1 MCENNRKR
9 TRLNEMSAQ
18 AAPTK
23 DAPPQTDLPDSWD
36 SDGSSESDDESSV
49 SESKTDDSD
58 ADSDV
63 DPEGETGED
72 KILRSYK
79 RLLST
84 RVDLVGD
91 YAGNELFMIE
101 GDSLLLRCFDDEDLD
116 FNPGLQLL
124 HATYNVE
131 HFLHNLAFRKCN
143 FHVAFFEC
151 NRDLCVPSRAD
162 NADSSK
168 YLLARAAI
176 IRHLQSN
183 LASSHPDIK
192 VNVFESYE
200 SNDFNDYLQRTS
212 LYFMMTHDGAS
223 PIDRKGKHI
232 GQETHTVPSSQR
244 VPLRRMLQSFLARGY
259 NVALV
264 NGLEWHDTKV
274 MTMVLE
280 PRNRAA
286 LSELPPSNKDTSIA
300 PTESAKVPSSL
311 DKVADPALGLTE
323 CQALIAAVVSMLM
336 HDPPSSLDATTCAQ
350 LCCVL
355 LLHSALIAHLPLSS
369 RRLDVQSGDEASK
382 NFLRTAAQH
391 AGSIL
396 RSDKWRSLSSSWT
409 DSDVADLI
417 DGRLFLQL
425 VQQPHPPSAEAMATF
440 GKIFK
445 AAESLTENGLPKK
458 MPEATDSERKGH
470 TEQSKPSKLAVL
482 PFSNPVFDKHL
493 GSVHLEVDELA
504 GSEQTV
510 SSHKIFR
517 EVTHWHNAKKPIIQK
532 PKDPS
537 PAAAKAES
545 KAEFWAKK
553 RNQMFMAEMAR
564 YSASLT
570 GATGRSLEPET
581 IIVGSAQQSKS
592 ATPAAAEKGNAKAKH
607 PKASG
612 TQSPADSDQSDSS
625 TAKGKQGQK
634 KPAGGK
640 NAKQN
645 MAKQAMLDRIAA
657 DKAKKDESAGGKVV
671 QAWATVCKNF
681 DADKDSRMRY
691 RKAKDYLVTVRREW
705 REVIEAEVRL
715 YMLSS
720 LVQYWIDACR
730 RKEQE
735 RRIEVVPLIWDTAT
749 GVLRSSG
756 LTKTIVNNVEL
767 TVKSLQL
774 PPIAELDS
782 VGTLPDRK
790 LVFQFALPAK
800 ADSMVVKEKAKEFQL
815 LHCGPYL
822 ERSFDSKPDSRVEFS
837 PDGWQRRVLDGI
849 DDNKSMFVV
858 APTSAGKTFI
868 SFYAMRKVLEA
879 DDDGVLV
886 YVAPTKA
893 LVNQIAAEVQAR
905 YSKSY
910 KYGGK
915 SVWAIHTR
923 DYRINNP
930 QGCQVLVTVPHVLQI
945 LLLSPAFANTWS
957 PRVKRIIFDEVHSIG
972 QAEDGVVWEQLLL
985 MAPCPIIALSATV
998 GNPQDFAQW
1007 LTSTQEAIGNKLE
1020 MVKHPHRYSDLR
1032 KHYYAAPKKFA
1043 FRGLPEK
1050 SAFGTLG
1057 LEGLKEFGY
1066 IHPVAALVDK
1076 SRSIPEDL
1084 GLEPRDCLYLWQA
1097 MTKHQTDKFPVPEK
1111 LNPTKALPELMRKA
1125 DVLNW
1130 EKDLKDLLRTWIA
1143 DDASPY
1149 DKVLHELEGGF
1160 RNTEQP
1166 ELQVTKEE
1174 GSPSDVI
1181 SVEDDLLKSTLP
1193 MLCRLHEQDALPAIL
1208 FNYDR
1213 HMCEKICVKIVE
1225 QLAKTEEAQ
1234 VKSGPKWTKKLEQ
1247 WEQWKKIQQKNAKT
1261 AKSAKISKKG
1271 KGDDEEEGPGSKLD
1285 QQRDAGASDASEW
1298 DSFDPNAPQTGYHF
1312 ADLTKVQRSE
1322 MEIYVK
1328 QLGRRNVA
1336 QWLIDAL
1343 ARGIGVHH
1351 AGMNR
1356 KYRQVC
1362 EILFRKGFLRVVIA
1376 TGTLALGINMPCKTV
1391 VFSGDSVFLTALNYR
1406 QCAGRAG
1413 RRGFDLL
1420 GNVVFQG
1427 LSREKV
1433 CRLLSSR
1440 LPDLNGH
1447 FPITTTLVLRL
1458 FTLLHESKNAKYAV
1472 SAINGLLSQP
1482 RLYLGG
1488 ASFKDQTMHHLRFS
1502 IEYLRRQYL
1511 LDHRGATLNFAGL
1524 VSHLYFTENSSFAFH
1539 ALLKEGYF
1547 HELCSNINKDEKSTI
1562 ETLMLV
1568 MSHLFNRIPCRQA
1581 DEEYREKVV
1590 KPSSSVVFLPPL
1602 PEKATHI
1609 LRDHNQQTLDVYKT
1623 YVETFVDQHVKH
1635 DDRKLPLT
1643 GVLAGGEDKD
1653 SGETIDSLPAPRVRS
1668 AFKALSGAGDDFATI
1683 HDLCQSTR
1691 DGVFLEEAVIPHLDI
1706 YPDEMEVPLNAW
1718 LLDFFKHGDVNTLEK
1733 ANGIRKADIW
1743 FLLNDFSL
1751 ALATIITS
1759 LLNFMKLREGTDVD
1773 MLDVMGN
1780 LDASEEAEDTRV
1792 ADVEDSASEAGSFAT
1807 SAADSAISG
1816 MPERPKYVAPLK
1828 KAKAADSWE
1837 EVADEEDAG
1846 IELDAR
1852 KAADAARF
1860 AEAEAKEGGPAWEK
1874 EEGLK
1879 NVLKALQLLHAE
1891 FTVKF
1896 RAMWA

>member
-1 MCENNRKR
+1 
-9 TRLNEMSAQ
+9 MSAQ
-18 AAPTK
+18 AAPK
-23 DAPPQTDLPDSWD
+23 RDALPKEDLPESWD
-36 SDGSSESDDESSV
+36 SEGSSESEDDSSV
-49 SESKTDDSD
+49 SDGKDEDSD
-58 ADSDV
+58 VDSDV
-63 DPEGETGED
+63 DPDTETGED

-79 RLLST
+79 RLLSR

-101 GDSLLLRCFDDEDLD
+101 GDSLLLRCFDDENLD

-124 HATYNVE
+124 HAAYNVE

-143 FHVAFFEC
+143 FHVTFFEC
-151 NRDLCVPSRAD
+151 NRKLCIPPHTNDAD
-162 NADSSK
+162 ASK

-176 IRHLQSN
+176 IRHLQAN
-183 LASSHPDIK
+183 LATSHPDIK
-192 VNVFESYE
+192 VNVFESYDCQAFSE
-200 SNDFNDYLQRTS
+200 YLQHTS

-223 PIDRKGKHI
+223 PIDRKGKHL
-232 GQETHTVPSSQR
+232 GEETHTVDNSQR
-244 VPLRRMLQSFLARGY
+244 LPLRRMLQSFLARGY

-264 NGLEWHDTKV
+264 NGLEWLDTKV

-280 PRNRAA
+280 PRGRAI
-286 LSELPPSNKDTSIA
+286 LDELPPTTQWTSVSQEKS
-300 PTESAKVPSSL
+300 TNVPAQLSKLS
-311 DKVADPALGLTE
+311 DSGLGLTE
-323 CQALIAAVVSMLM
+323 RQALVAAVVSTLM
-336 HDPPSSLDATTCAQ
+336 RSPPSSIDASTCAQ

-355 LLHSALIAHLPLSS
+355 LLHSALLTHLPLAS
-369 RRLDVQSGDEASK
+369 RRLEDQTGNEISRT
-382 NFLRTAAQH
+382 FLRNAAQH
-391 AGSIL
+391 ADSIL
-396 RSDKWRSLSSSWT
+396 RSEEWSKLSAFSGSC
-409 DSDVADLI
+409 DVADAI
-417 DGRLFLQL
+417 DGRLFLQI
-425 VQQPHPPSAEAMATF
+425 VDQPNAPSAEVMATF
-440 GKIFK
+440 TNIFK
-445 AAESLTENGLPKK
+445 AAEALTDSALPKR
-458 MPEATDSERKGH
+458 MPEPSDTEKHGH
-470 TEQSKPSKLAVL
+470 AEQPKPNNLAVL

-493 GSVHLEVDELA
+493 ESVHLAVDELA
-504 GSEQTV
+504 GHEQTV
-510 SSHKIFR
+510 ASHKIFR
-517 EVTHWHNAKKPIIQK
+517 EVSHWHNAKRPIIQK
-532 PKDPS
+532 PKEPLN
-537 PAAAKAES
+537 PQAARQEAKQ
-545 KAEFWAKK
+545 EFWAKK

-581 IIVGSAQQSKS
+581 IIVGSSQSRS
-592 ATPAAAEKGNAKAKH
+592 ESPAATEKPAAKGKA
-607 PKASG
+607 PKKSG
-612 TQSPADSDQSDSS
+612 AQSPVDSDQSDSS
-625 TAKGKQGQK
+625 ASKGKPGQK
-634 KPAGGK
+634 KAAGGK
-640 NAKQN
+640 TGAKNA
-645 MAKQAMLDRIAA
+645 AKQAMLDNIAA
-657 DKAKKDESAGGKVV
+657 AKAKKEESAGGKVV

-681 DADKDSRMRY
+681 DADRDSRMRY

-730 RKEQE
+730 RKEQQ

-749 GVLRSSG
+749 SVLKSSG

-767 TVKSLQL
+767 TVKTLKL
-774 PPIAELDS
+774 PPVPEIPDATS
-782 VGTLPDRK
+782 LPDRK

-800 ADSMVVKEKAKEFQL
+800 AESVAVNEKPKEFQL

-849 DDNKSMFVV
+849 DANKSMFVV

-868 SFYAMRKVLEA
+868 SFYAMRKVLES

-1032 KHYYAAPKKFA
+1032 KHYYVAPKRFA

-1050 SAFGTLG
+1050 AAFGTLG
-1057 LEGLKEFGY
+1057 LEDLKEFGY

-1084 GLEPRDCLYLWQA
+1084 GLEPRDCLFLWQA
-1097 MTKHQTDKFPVPEK
+1097 MVKHQSDKYPVPEK

-1125 DVLNW
+1125 DVLAW
-1130 EKDLKDLLRTWIA
+1130 EKELKDLLRTWIG

-1149 DKVLHELEGGF
+1149 DKVLDELAGGF
-1160 RNTEQP
+1160 RSIAQSD
-1166 ELQVTKEE
+1166 LQVTKEE
-1174 GSPSDVI
+1174 GSSSDIINVT
-1181 SVEDDLLKSTLP
+1181 DDVLDSTLP

-1225 QLAKTEEAQ
+1225 QLTKTEEAQ
-1234 VKSGPKWTKKLEQ
+1234 VKSGPKWAKKLEQ
-1247 WEQWKKIQQKNAKT
+1247 WEVWKKLQLKNAKN
-1261 AKSAKISKKG
+1261 AKSAKASKKS
-1271 KGDDEEEGPGSKLD
+1271 KGDDDEEGPGSKLD
-1285 QQRDAGASDASEW
+1285 QQRDAGAADGSEW
-1298 DSFDPNAPQTGYHF
+1298 DNFDPDAPQTGYHF
-1312 ADLTKVQRSE
+1312 ADLTKVQRAE

-1547 HELCSNINKDEKSTI
+1547 HELCSNINKNEKSTVD
-1562 ETLMLV
+1562 TLMLV
-1568 MSHLFNRIPCRQA
+1568 MAHLFNRIPCRQA
-1581 DEEYREKVV
+1581 DQEYREKVV

-1602 PEKATHI
+1602 PEKAADI

-1643 GVLAGGEDKD
+1643 GVLAGGEDKASD
-1653 SGETIDSLPAPRVRS
+1653 ESVESLPAPRIRS
-1668 AFKALSGAGDDFATI
+1668 AFKALSGAGDDFASI

-1691 DGVFLEEAVIPHLDI
+1691 DGVFLEEAVIPHVDI
-1706 YPDEMEVPLNAW
+1706 YPDEMEIPLNAW
-1718 LLDFFKHGDVNTLEK
+1718 LLDFFKHGDINMLEK

-1743 FLLNDFSL
+1743 FMLNDFSL

-1780 LDASEEAEDTRV
+1780 LDATEEAEDTRV

-1807 SAADSAISG
+1807 SAADSAIS
-1816 MPERPKYVAPLK
+1816 MPERPKPVSSLK

-1837 EVADEEDAG
+1837 ELADEETAG
-1846 IELDAR
+1846 LELDAR

-1860 AEAEAKEGGPAWEK
+1860 AEAEANDGTPAWEK

-1879 NVLKALQLLHAE
+1879 NVLKALQVLHAE
-1891 FTVKF
+1891 FTTKF

>member
-1 MCENNRKR
+1 
-9 TRLNEMSAQ
+9 MSAQ
-18 AAPTK
+18 TAPK
-23 DAPPQTDLPDSWD
+23 QDNPPQTDVAESWD
-36 SDGSSESDDESSV
+36 SDGSSESDEESSV
-49 SESKTDDSD
+49 SDDKTEDSD
-58 ADSDV
+58 VDSDV
-63 DPEGETGED
+63 DPEATSDED
-72 KILRSYK
+72 KVLHLYK
-79 RLLST
+79 RLLSR

-101 GDSLLLRCFDDEDLD
+101 GDSLLLRCFDDANLD
-116 FNPGLQLL
+116 FNPGFQLL
-124 HATYNVE
+124 HAAYNAE

-143 FHVAFFEC
+143 FHITFFEC
-151 NRDLCVPSRAD
+151 NRELCIPENTDAKD
-162 NADSSK
+162 ASK
-168 YLLARAAI
+168 YLLAREAI
-176 IRHLQSN
+176 IRHLQAN
-183 LASSHPDIK
+183 LASSHPEIK
-192 VNVFESYE
+192 VNVFDSYE
-200 SNDFNDYLQRTS
+200 AQAFSDYLQRTS

-232 GQETHTVPSSQR
+232 GQDTQAVSHTQR
-244 VPLRRMLQSFLARGY
+244 LPLRRMLLSFLARGY

-264 NGLEWHDTKV
+264 NGLEWMDTKV

-280 PRNRAA
+280 LRNRSF
-286 LSELPPSNKDTSIA
+286 LNELPSASQFISTSSR
-300 PTESAKVPSSL
+300 ESTSVPAQVEKL
-311 DKVADPALGLTE
+311 ADPALGLTE
-323 CQALIAAVVSMLM
+323 RQALIAAIVSTLINS
-336 HDPPSSLDATTCAQ
+336 PPSSIDATTCAQ

-355 LLHSALIAHLPLSS
+355 LLHSALLTHLPLAS
-369 RRLDVQSGDEASK
+369 RRLEDQTGSKETIEFLQSI
-382 NFLRTAAQH
+382 TQH
-391 AGSIL
+391 GASIL
-396 RSDKWRSLSSSWT
+396 RSDKWSALTGFSGSC
-409 DSDVADLI
+409 DIADAI

-425 VQQPHPPSAEAMATF
+425 VQQPNAPSEEVMETF
-440 GKIFK
+440 NKLFK
-445 AAESLTENGLPKK
+445 AAESLIGKSLPKQ
-458 MPEATDSERKGH
+458 MPKASDVEKKPAAE
-470 TEQSKPSKLAVL
+470 ESKPANLSVL
-482 PFSNPVFDKHL
+482 PFSNPVFDKHME
-493 GSVHLEVDELA
+493 SVHLDIDEMA
-504 GSEQTV
+504 GSEQTI

-532 PKDPS
+532 PKEPS
-537 PAAAKAES
+537 AVVAKQ
-545 KAEFWAKK
+545 EFWAKK

-570 GATGRSLEPET
+570 GATGRSLDPET
-581 IIVGSAQQSKS
+581 IIVGSSLQSKNE
-592 ATPAAAEKGNAKAKH
+592 AADKEKAPAKGKTVAK
-607 PKASG
+607 KAV

-625 TAKGKQGQK
+625 AAKGKPGQK
-634 KPAGGK
+634 KGGGK
-640 NAKQN
+640 NNVKNA
-645 MAKQAMLDRIAA
+645 AKQAMMDKIAA
-657 DKAKKDESAGGKVV
+657 DQAKKGESAGGKIV

-691 RKAKDYLVTVRREW
+691 KKAKDYLLTVRREW

-715 YMLSS
+715 YMVSS
-720 LVQYWIDACR
+720 LVQYWVDACR
-730 RKEQE
+730 RKEQD
-735 RRIEVVPLIWDTAT
+735 RRVEVLPLIWDTAT
-749 GVLRSSG
+749 AVLRSDG
-756 LTKTIVNNVEL
+756 LTKTILSNVEL
-767 TVKSLQL
+767 TVKTLQL
-774 PPIAELDS
+774 PPVPETSGADS
-782 VGTLPDRK
+782 LPDRK

-800 ADSMVVKEKAKEFQL
+800 ADSMAVSSEPKEFQL
-815 LHCGPYL
+815 MHCGPYL
-822 ERSFDSKPDSRVEFS
+822 ERSFDSKPDNRVEFQ

-849 DDNKSMFVV
+849 DANKSMFVV

-868 SFYAMRKVLEA
+868 SFYAMRKILDA

-930 QGCQVLVTVPHVLQI
+930 QGCQILVTVPHVLQI
-945 LLLSPAFANTWS
+945 LLLSPAFASSWS

-1032 KHYYAAPKKFA
+1032 KHYYVAPKRFG

-1084 GLEPRDCLYLWQA
+1084 GLEARDCLFLWQA
-1097 MTKHQTDKFPVPEK
+1097 MIKHQTDGYKVPEQ
-1111 LNPTKALPELMRKA
+1111 LNPAKALPKLMRKA
-1125 DVLNW
+1125 DVLAW
-1130 EKDLKDLLRTWIA
+1130 EADLKALLKDWIT

-1149 DKVLHELEGGF
+1149 DNVLHELEGGF
-1160 RNTEQP
+1160 RNIEQP
-1166 ELQVTKEE
+1166 ELQVTSEQ
-1174 GSPSDVI
+1174 GSPSDII
-1181 SVEDDLLKSTLP
+1181 SVEDDVLKSTLP

-1213 HMCEKICVKIVE
+1213 HMCEKICTTIVK
-1225 QLAKTEEAQ
+1225 QLTDAEEAQ
-1234 VKSGPKWTKKLEQ
+1234 VKSGPKWAKKLEQ
-1247 WEQWKKIQQKNAKT
+1247 WEQWKKVQLKNAKN
-1261 AKSAKISKKG
+1261 AKSAKASKKS
-1271 KGDDEEEGPGSKLD
+1271 KGDEDGEEGPGSKLD
-1285 QQRDAGASDASEW
+1285 QQRDAGGADASEW
-1298 DSFDPNAPQTGYHF
+1298 DNFDPDAPQTGYHF
-1312 ADLTKVQRSE
+1312 ADLAKVQRSE

-1336 QWLIDAL
+1336 PWLIDAL
-1343 ARGIGVHH
+1343 ARGVGVHH

-1511 LDHRGATLNFAGL
+1511 LDERGQTLNFAGL

-1547 HELCSNINKDEKSTI
+1547 HELCSNVNKSEKNTV

-1568 MSHLFNRIPCRQA
+1568 MAHLFNRIPCRQA
-1581 DEEYREKVV
+1581 DPEFREKVV
-1590 KPSSSVVFLPPL
+1590 KPSSSLVFLPPM
-1602 PEKATHI
+1602 PEKATQI

-1623 YVETFVDQHVKH
+1623 YVETFVNEHVKH

-1643 GVLAGGEDKD
+1643 GVLAGGEDRTSD
-1653 SGETIDSLPAPRVRS
+1653 ESIESLPTPRIRS

-1706 YPDEMEVPLNAW
+1706 YPDEMEIPLNAW

-1780 LDASEEAEDTRV
+1780 LDATEEAEDTRV
-1792 ADVEDSASEAGSFAT
+1792 ADAEDSQSEAGSFAT

-1816 MPERPKYVAPLK
+1816 VPERPKPVTSAK

-1837 EVADEEDAG
+1837 ELADEETAG
-1846 IELDAR
+1846 IELSAR

-1860 AEAEAKEGGPAWEK
+1860 AEAEANEGGPAWEK

-1896 RAMWA
+1896 KAMWA

>member
-1 MCENNRKR
+1 
-9 TRLNEMSAQ
+9 MSAQ
-18 AAPTK
+18 AAPKK
-23 DAPPQTDLPDSWD
+23 DVPPQSDLPESWD
-36 SDGSSESDDESSV
+36 SDESSGSEDESSV
-49 SESKTDDSD
+49 NDEKTDDSD

-63 DPEGETGED
+63 DPEAETGED

-79 RLLST
+79 RLLSR

-101 GDSLLLRCFDDEDLD
+101 GDSLLLRCFDDESLD

-143 FHVAFFEC
+143 FHITFFEC
-151 NRDLCVPSRAD
+151 NRKLCIPPHAEDAD
-162 NADSSK
+162 APK
-168 YLLARAAI
+168 YLLAREAI
-176 IRHLQSN
+176 IRHLQAN
-183 LASSHPDIK
+183 LSSTHPDIK

-200 SNDFNDYLQRTS
+200 GKDFSDYLQRTS

-223 PIDRKGKHI
+223 PVDRKGMHM
-232 GQETHTVPSSQR
+232 GQETQTVPGAQR

-264 NGLEWHDTKV
+264 NGLEWVDTKV

-280 PRNRAA
+280 PRSRSA
-286 LSELPPSNKDTSIA
+286 LNDLPPASQWTS
-300 PTESAKVPSSL
+300 VSSPKSEVSPANVEKL
-311 DKVADPALGLTE
+311 ADSALGLTE
-323 CQALIAAVVSMLM
+323 RQALIAAAVSTLM
-336 HDPPSSLDATTCAQ
+336 QDHPSIDDSTCAQ

-355 LLHSALIAHLPLSS
+355 LLHSALLAHLPLSS
-369 RRLDVQSGDEASK
+369 RRLGDQSGNDATK
-382 NFLRTAAQH
+382 NFLRSVSQH
-391 AGSIL
+391 AQSIL
-396 RSDKWRSLSSSWT
+396 RSDKWRSLSAFSGSC
-409 DSDVADLI
+409 DVADLI

-425 VQQPHPPSAEAMATF
+425 VEQPNAPSAEVMATF
-440 GKIFK
+440 TKLFK
-445 AAESLTENGLPKK
+445 AAESLLGSSLPKE
-458 MPEATDSERKGH
+458 MPQPSGTGKQGSA
-470 TEQSKPSKLAVL
+470 EQSQPSKLAVL

-493 GSVHLEVDELA
+493 ESVHLDVDELA
-504 GSEQTV
+504 GDEQSV

-532 PKDPS
+532 PKEPTA
-537 PAAAKAES
+537 AAAKQ
-545 KAEFWAKK
+545 EFWAKK

-581 IIVGSAQQSKS
+581 IIVGSSQQSRS
-592 ATPAAAEKGNAKAKH
+592 ESPAASEKAPAKGKAAK
-607 PKASG
+607 KSG

-625 TAKGKQGQK
+625 SAKGKQGQK

-640 NAKQN
+640 TGAKNA
-645 MAKQAMLDRIAA
+645 AKQAMLDNIAA
-657 DKAKKDESAGGKVV
+657 AKAKKEESAGGKVV

-691 RKAKDYLVTVRREW
+691 RKAKDYLVTVRKEW

-749 GVLRSSG
+749 SVLRSSG
-756 LTKTIVNNVEL
+756 LTKTIVTNIEL
-767 TVKSLQL
+767 TVKTLQL
-774 PPIAELDS
+774 PPVPETPNAS
-782 VGTLPDRK
+782 SLPDRK

-800 ADSMVVKEKAKEFQL
+800 ADSIAVKEKAKEFQL

-822 ERSFDSKPDSRVEFS
+822 ERSFDSRPDSRVEFA

-849 DDNKSMFVV
+849 DGNKSMFVV

-998 GNPQDFAQW
+998 GNPQDFSQW

-1020 MVKHPHRYSDLR
+1020 MVQHPHRYSDLR
-1032 KHYYAAPKKFA
+1032 KHYYVAPKRFG

-1050 SAFGTLG
+1050 AAFGTLG

-1084 GLEPRDCLYLWQA
+1084 GLEPRDCLFLWQA
-1097 MTKHQTDKFPVPEK
+1097 MVKHQTEKYTVPEQ

-1125 DVLNW
+1125 DVLAW
-1130 EKDLKDLLRTWIA
+1130 EKSLKDLLKTWIA

-1149 DKVLHELEGGF
+1149 DNVLRELEGGF
-1160 RNTEQP
+1160 RKIEQP
-1166 ELQVTKEE
+1166 DLQVTKEE
-1174 GSPSDVI
+1174 GSSSDII
-1181 SVEDDLLKSTLP
+1181 SVDDDILKSTLP

-1213 HMCEKICVKIVE
+1213 HMCEKICNTIVE
-1225 QLAKTEEAQ
+1225 QLTKAEEAQ

-1247 WEQWKKIQQKNAKT
+1247 WEQWKKIQLKNAKT
-1261 AKSAKISKKG
+1261 AKSAKASKKG

-1285 QQRDAGASDASEW
+1285 QQRDAGTGDASEW
-1298 DSFDPNAPQTGYHF
+1298 DNFDPNSPQTGYHF

-1427 LSREKV
+1427 LSEQKV

-1547 HELCSNINKDEKSTI
+1547 HELCSNINKNEKGTI

-1581 DEEYREKVV
+1581 DQEYREKIV

-1602 PEKATHI
+1602 PEKATQI
-1609 LRDHNQQTLDVYKT
+1609 LREHNQQTLNVYKT
-1623 YVETFVDQHVKH
+1623 YVETFVDQHIKH

-1643 GVLAGGEDKD
+1643 GVVAGGEDKD
-1653 SGETIDSLPAPRVRS
+1653 SNESIESLPAPRIRS
-1668 AFKALSGAGDDFATI
+1668 AFKALSGSGDNFTTI
-1683 HDLCQSTR
+1683 HDLCQNTR
-1691 DGVFLEEAVIPHLDI
+1691 DGVFLEEAVIPHLDV
-1706 YPDEMEVPLNAW
+1706 YPDEMEIPLNAW
-1718 LLDFFKHGDVNTLEK
+1718 LLDFFKHGDINTLEK

-1743 FLLNDFSL
+1743 FMLNDFSL

-1807 SAADSAISG
+1807 SAADSAIS
-1816 MPERPKYVAPLK
+1816 MPERPKPVTSLK

-1837 EVADEEDAG
+1837 ELADEETAG
-1846 IELDAR
+1846 LELSAR

-1860 AEAEAKEGGPAWEK
+1860 AEAEAKDGAPAWEK

-1879 NVLKALQLLHAE
+1879 NVLKALQMLHAE

>member
-1 MCENNRKR
+1 
-9 TRLNEMSAQ
+9 MSAQ
-18 AAPTK
+18 TAPK
-23 DAPPQTDLPDSWD
+23 QDNPPQTDVAESWD
-36 SDGSSESDDESSV
+36 SDGSSESDEESSV
-49 SESKTDDSD
+49 SDDKTEDSD
-58 ADSDV
+58 VDSDV
-63 DPEGETGED
+63 DPEATSDED
-72 KILRSYK
+72 KVLHLYK
-79 RLLST
+79 RLLSR

-101 GDSLLLRCFDDEDLD
+101 GDSLLLRCFDDANLD
-116 FNPGLQLL
+116 FNPGFQLL
-124 HATYNVE
+124 HAAYNAE
-131 HFLHNLAFRKCN
+131 HFLHNLASRKCN
-143 FHVAFFEC
+143 FHITFFEC
-151 NRDLCVPSRAD
+151 NRKLCIPETTDAKD
-162 NADSSK
+162 ASK
-168 YLLARAAI
+168 YLLAREAI
-176 IRHLQSN
+176 IRHLQAN
-183 LASSHPDIK
+183 LASSHPEIK
-192 VNVFESYE
+192 VNVFDSYE
-200 SNDFNDYLQRTS
+200 AQAFSDYLQRTS

-232 GQETHTVPSSQR
+232 GQDTQAVSHTQR
-244 VPLRRMLQSFLARGY
+244 LPLRRMLLSFLARGY
-259 NVALV
+259 NVALI
-264 NGLEWHDTKV
+264 NGLEWMDTKI

-280 PRNRAA
+280 TRNRSF
-286 LSELPPSNKDTSIA
+286 LNELPSAGQFISTSSR
-300 PTESAKVPSSL
+300 ESASVPAHVEKL
-311 DKVADPALGLTE
+311 ADPAIGLTE
-323 CQALIAAVVSMLM
+323 RQALIAAIVSTLINS
-336 HDPPSSLDATTCAQ
+336 PPSSIDATTCAQ

-355 LLHSALIAHLPLSS
+355 LLHSALLTHLPLAS
-369 RRLDVQSGDEASK
+369 RRLEDQTGSKETIEFLQSV
-382 NFLRTAAQH
+382 TQH
-391 AGSIL
+391 GASIL
-396 RSDKWRSLSSSWT
+396 RSDKWSALTGFSGSC
-409 DSDVADLI
+409 DVADAI

-425 VQQPHPPSAEAMATF
+425 VQQPNAPSEEVMETF
-440 GKIFK
+440 NKLFK
-445 AAESLTENGLPKK
+445 AAESLIGKTLPKQ
-458 MPEATDSERKGH
+458 MPKASDVEKKPAAKESE
-470 TEQSKPSKLAVL
+470 SANLSVL
-482 PFSNPVFDKHL
+482 PFSNPVFDKHME
-493 GSVHLEVDELA
+493 SVHLEVDEMA
-504 GSEQTV
+504 GSEQTI

-532 PKDPS
+532 PKEPT
-537 PAAAKAES
+537 AVVAKQ
-545 KAEFWAKK
+545 EFWAKK

-570 GATGRSLEPET
+570 GATGRSLDPET
-581 IIVGSAQQSKS
+581 IIVGSSLQSKNE
-592 ATPAAAEKGNAKAKH
+592 AADKEKAPSKGKTLAK
-607 PKASG
+607 KAA

-625 TAKGKQGQK
+625 AAKGKPGQK
-634 KPAGGK
+634 KGGGK
-640 NAKQN
+640 NNVKNA
-645 MAKQAMLDRIAA
+645 AKQAMMDKIAA
-657 DKAKKDESAGGKVV
+657 DQAKKGESAGGKIV

-691 RKAKDYLVTVRREW
+691 KKAKDYLLTVRREW

-715 YMLSS
+715 YMVSS
-720 LVQYWIDACR
+720 LVQYWVDACR
-730 RKEQE
+730 RKEQD
-735 RRIEVVPLIWDTAT
+735 RRVEVLPLIWDTAT
-749 GVLRSSG
+749 AVLRSDG
-756 LTKTIVNNVEL
+756 LTKTILSNVEL
-767 TVKSLQL
+767 TVKTLQL
-774 PPIAELDS
+774 PPVPETSNADS
-782 VGTLPDRK
+782 LPDRK

-800 ADSMVVKEKAKEFQL
+800 ADSMAVSSEPKEFQL
-815 LHCGPYL
+815 MHCGPYL
-822 ERSFDSKPDSRVEFS
+822 ERSFDSKPDNRVEFQ

-849 DDNKSMFVV
+849 DANKSMFVV

-868 SFYAMRKVLEA
+868 SFYAMRKILDA

-930 QGCQVLVTVPHVLQI
+930 QGCQILVTVPHVLQI
-945 LLLSPAFANTWS
+945 LLLSPAFASSWS

-1032 KHYYAAPKKFA
+1032 KHYYVAPKRFG

-1084 GLEPRDCLYLWQA
+1084 GLEARDCLFLWQA
-1097 MTKHQTDKFPVPEK
+1097 MIKHQTDGYKVPEK
-1111 LNPTKALPELMRKA
+1111 LNPAKALPELMRKA
-1125 DVLNW
+1125 DVLAW
-1130 EKDLKDLLRTWIA
+1130 EAELKELLRNWIT

-1149 DKVLHELEGGF
+1149 DNVLHELEGGF
-1160 RNTEQP
+1160 RNIEQP
-1166 ELQVTKEE
+1166 ELQVTSEQ
-1174 GSPSDVI
+1174 GSSSDII
-1181 SVEDDLLKSTLP
+1181 SVEDDVLKSTLP

-1213 HMCEKICVKIVE
+1213 HMCEKICTTIVK
-1225 QLAKTEEAQ
+1225 QLTDAEEAQ
-1234 VKSGPKWTKKLEQ
+1234 VKSGPKWAKKLEQ
-1247 WEQWKKIQQKNAKT
+1247 WEQWKKVQLKNAKN
-1261 AKSAKISKKG
+1261 AKSAKASKKS
-1271 KGDDEEEGPGSKLD
+1271 KGDEDGEEGPGSKLD
-1285 QQRDAGASDASEW
+1285 QQRDAGGADASEW
-1298 DSFDPNAPQTGYHF
+1298 DNFDPDAPQTGYHF
-1312 ADLTKVQRSE
+1312 ADLAKVQRSE

-1336 QWLIDAL
+1336 PWLIDAL
-1343 ARGIGVHH
+1343 ARGVGVHH

-1511 LDHRGATLNFAGL
+1511 LDERGQTLNFAGL

-1547 HELCSNINKDEKSTI
+1547 HELCSNVNKSEKNTV

-1568 MSHLFNRIPCRQA
+1568 MAHLFNRIPCRQA
-1581 DEEYREKVV
+1581 DPEFREKVV
-1590 KPSSSVVFLPPL
+1590 KPSSSLVFLPPM
-1602 PEKATHI
+1602 PEKATQI

-1623 YVETFVDQHVKH
+1623 YVETFVNEHVKH

-1643 GVLAGGEDKD
+1643 GVLAGGEDRTSD
-1653 SGETIDSLPAPRVRS
+1653 ESIESLPTPRIRS

-1706 YPDEMEVPLNAW
+1706 YPDEMEIPLNAW

-1780 LDASEEAEDTRV
+1780 LDATEEAEDTRV
-1792 ADVEDSASEAGSFAT
+1792 ADAEDSQSEAGSFAT

-1816 MPERPKYVAPLK
+1816 MPERPKPVTSAK

-1837 EVADEEDAG
+1837 ELADEETAG
-1846 IELDAR
+1846 IELSAR

-1860 AEAEAKEGGPAWEK
+1860 AEAEANEGGPAWEK

-1896 RAMWA
+1896 KAMWA

>member
-1 MCENNRKR
+1 
-9 TRLNEMSAQ
+9 MSAQ
-18 AAPTK
+18 AAPKK
-23 DAPPQTDLPDSWD
+23 DITPQSDAPDSWD
-36 SDGSSESDDESSV
+36 SDGSSESDAESSV
-49 SESKTDDSD
+49 SDDTETAQDSD

-63 DPEGETGED
+63 DPEADTDED
-72 KILRSYK
+72 KVLRSYK
-79 RLLST
+79 KLLSR

-91 YAGNELFMIE
+91 YAGTELFMIE
-101 GDSLLLRCFDDEDLD
+101 GDSLLLRCFDDASLD

-143 FHVAFFEC
+143 FHITFFEC
-151 NRDLCVPSRAD
+151 NRKLCIPAGSDEQDA
-162 NADSSK
+162 SK
-168 YLLARAAI
+168 YLLAREAI
-176 IRHLQSN
+176 IRHLQAN
-183 LASSHPDIK
+183 LAQSHPDIK
-192 VNVFESYE
+192 VNVFDSYE
-200 SNDFNDYLQRTS
+200 GKEFLHYLEQAS

-223 PIDRKGKHI
+223 PIDRKGKHV
-232 GQETHTVPSSQR
+232 GQDTQSAAIAQR
-244 VPLRRMLQSFLARGY
+244 LPLRRMLESFLSRGY
-259 NVALV
+259 NIALI
-264 NGLEWHDTKV
+264 NGLEWMDTKV

-280 PRNRAA
+280 LRNRAK
-286 LSELPPSNKDTSIA
+286 LSGLPPASKWISVSSRDSTSVPAQVEKLADT
-300 PTESAKVPSSL
+300 
-311 DKVADPALGLTE
+311 ALGLTE
-323 CQALIAAVVSMLM
+323 RQALVAAVVSTLM
-336 HDPPSSLDATTCAQ
+336 RDLPASIDSSTCAQ
-350 LCCVL
+350 LCCAL
-355 LLHSALIAHLPLSS
+355 LLHSALLTHLPLSS
-369 RRLDVQSGDEASK
+369 RRLEDQTGSKEAIT
-382 NFLRTAAQH
+382 FLRSAAQH
-391 AGSIL
+391 AGNIL
-396 RSDKWRSLSSSWT
+396 RSSEWSNLKGFT
-409 DSDVADLI
+409 GHCDVADAI
-417 DGRLFLQL
+417 DGRLFLQI
-425 VQQPHPPSAEAMATF
+425 VQQPNAPSEEVMSTF
-440 GKIFK
+440 NNLFK
-445 AAESLTENGLPKK
+445 ATESLTENKLPKE
-458 MPEATDSERKGH
+458 MPKASSTGHKTATE
-470 TEQSKPSKLAVL
+470 EPKPSNLAVL
-482 PFSNPVFDKHL
+482 PFSNPVFDEHL
-493 GSVHLEVDELA
+493 KSVKLDVDELA

-532 PKDPS
+532 PKEPT
-537 PAAAKAES
+537 AAVAKQ
-545 KAEFWAKK
+545 EFWAKK

-581 IIVGSAQQSKS
+581 IIVGSSLQSKNE
-592 ATPAAAEKGNAKAKH
+592 AAAPEQAPSKGKSAARKV
-607 PKASG
+607 G
-612 TQSPADSDQSDSS
+612 TQSPADSDQYDSN
-625 TAKGKQGQK
+625 TAKGKPGQK
-634 KPAGGK
+634 KGGGK
-640 NAKQN
+640 TNVKNA
-645 MAKQAMLDRIAA
+645 AKQAMLDKIAA
-657 DKAKKDESAGGKVV
+657 DQAKKGESAGGKIV

-691 RKAKDYLVTVRREW
+691 KKSKDYLLTVRREW

-715 YMLSS
+715 YMVSS

-730 RKEQE
+730 LKEQD
-735 RRIEVVPLIWDTAT
+735 RRVEILPLIWDTAT
-749 GVLRSSG
+749 SVLKSSG
-756 LTKTIVNNVEL
+756 LTKTIVSSVEL
-767 TVKSLQL
+767 TIKTLKL
-774 PPIAELDS
+774 PPVPETPNAAS
-782 VGTLPDRK
+782 LPDRK

-800 ADSMVVKEKAKEFQL
+800 ADSMAVTGESKKFQL
-815 LHCGPYL
+815 MHCGPYL
-822 ERSFDSKPDSRVEFS
+822 ERSFDSKPDNRVEFN

-849 DDNKSMFVV
+849 DANKSMFVV

-868 SFYAMRKVLEA
+868 SFYAMRKILDA

-945 LLLSPAFANTWS
+945 LLLSPAFANSWS

-1020 MVKHPHRYSDLR
+1020 MVKHTHRYSDLR
-1032 KHYYAAPKKFA
+1032 KHYYVAPKQFA

-1057 LEGLKEFGY
+1057 LEDLKEFGY
-1066 IHPVAALVDK
+1066 IHPVAALHDK
-1076 SRSIPEDL
+1076 TRSIPEDL
-1084 GLEPRDCLYLWQA
+1084 GLEARDCLFLWQA
-1097 MTKHQTDKFPVPEK
+1097 MIKHQTDGYAVPEK
-1111 LNPTKALPELMRKA
+1111 LNPAKALPELMRKA
-1125 DVLNW
+1125 DVLAW
-1130 EKDLKDLLRTWIA
+1130 EADLKDLLRAWLA

-1149 DKVLHELEGGF
+1149 DKVREELEGSF
-1160 RNTEQP
+1160 MNIEQP
-1166 ELQVTKEE
+1166 KLQVTKEE
-1174 GSPSDVI
+1174 GSSSDI
-1181 SVEDDLLKSTLP
+1181 INVEDDILKSTLP

-1213 HMCEKICVKIVE
+1213 HMCEEICNTIVE
-1225 QLAKTEEAQ
+1225 QLTKTEEAQ

-1247 WEQWKKIQQKNAKT
+1247 WEQWKKIQLKNAKT
-1261 AKSAKISKKG
+1261 AKSAKSSKKS
-1271 KGDDEEEGPGSKLD
+1271 KGDEDGEDGPGSKLD
-1285 QQRDAGASDASEW
+1285 QQRDAGAADASEW
-1298 DSFDPNAPQTGYHF
+1298 DNFDPNAPQTGYHF

-1472 SAINGLLSQP
+1472 GAINGLLSQP

-1511 LDHRGATLNFAGL
+1511 LDAHGATLNFAGL
-1524 VSHLYFTENSSFAFH
+1524 ISHLYFTENSSFAFH

-1547 HELCSNINKDEKSTI
+1547 HELCSNINKNEKDTV

-1568 MSHLFNRIPCRQA
+1568 MAHLFNRIPCRQS
-1581 DEEYREKVV
+1581 DPEYRENVV
-1590 KPSSSVVFLPPL
+1590 KPSSSLVFLPPL
-1602 PEKATHI
+1602 PEKATQI
-1609 LRDHNQQTLDVYKT
+1609 LHDHNQETLDVFKT
-1623 YVETFVDQHVKH
+1623 YVETYVNKHVKH

-1643 GVLAGGEDKD
+1643 GVLAGGEDHTSD
-1653 SGETIDSLPAPRVRS
+1653 ESIESLPAPRIRS

-1683 HDLCQSTR
+1683 HELCQSTR

-1706 YPDEMEVPLNAW
+1706 YPDEMEIPLNAW

-1780 LDASEEAEDTRV
+1780 LDATEEAEDTRV
-1792 ADVEDSASEAGSFAT
+1792 ADVEDSQSEAGSFAT
-1807 SAADSAISG
+1807 SAADSAIS
-1816 MPERPKYVAPLK
+1816 MPERPKPVTSTK

-1837 EVADEEDAG
+1837 ELADEETAG
-1846 IELDAR
+1846 LELSAR
-1852 KAADAARF
+1852 KAADAQRF
-1860 AEAEAKEGGPAWEK
+1860 AEAEAKDGGPAWEK

-1896 RAMWA
+1896 KAMWA

>member
-1 MCENNRKR
+1 
-9 TRLNEMSAQ
+9 MSDQ
-18 AAPTK
+18 AAPKK
-23 DAPPQTDLPDSWD
+23 DITPQSEEPESWD
-36 SDGSSESDDESSV
+36 ADGSSESDAESSV
-49 SESKTDDSD
+49 SDDTETAQDSD

-63 DPEGETGED
+63 DPEAETDED
-72 KILRSYK
+72 KVLRSYK
-79 RLLST
+79 KLLSR

-91 YAGNELFMIE
+91 YAGTELFLIE
-101 GDSLLLRCFDDEDLD
+101 GDSLLLRCFDDASLD

-143 FHVAFFEC
+143 FHIAFFDC
-151 NRDLCVPSRAD
+151 NRKLCIPAASDEQDA
-162 NADSSK
+162 SK
-168 YLLARAAI
+168 YLLAREAI
-176 IRHLQSN
+176 IRHLQTN
-183 LASSHPDIK
+183 LAQSHPNIK
-192 VNVFESYE
+192 VSVFDSYE
-200 SNDFNDYLQRTS
+200 GDDFLQYLESTS

-223 PIDRKGKHI
+223 AIDRKGKHL
-232 GQETHTVPSSQR
+232 GQETQSTAVAQR
-244 VPLRRMLQSFLARGY
+244 LPLRRMLESFLSRGY
-259 NVALV
+259 NIALI
-264 NGLEWHDTKV
+264 NGLEWMDTKV

-280 PRNRAA
+280 LRNRAK
-286 LSELPPSNKDTSIA
+286 LTELPPASKWISTSSRDGKSVPA
-300 PTESAKVPSSL
+300 QVQKLADSAF
-311 DKVADPALGLTE
+311 GLTE
-323 CQALIAAVVSMLM
+323 RQALVAAVVSTVMRDLPESI
-336 HDPPSSLDATTCAQ
+336 DSSTCAQ
-350 LCCVL
+350 LCCAL
-355 LLHSALIAHLPLSS
+355 LLHSALLTHLPLSS
-369 RRLDVQSGDEASK
+369 RRLEDQTGSKEAIT
-382 NFLRTAAQH
+382 FLRSVAQH
-391 AGSIL
+391 AGNIL
-396 RSDKWRSLSSSWT
+396 RSSEWT
-409 DSDVADLI
+409 NLKGFTGHCDVADVI
-417 DGRLFLQL
+417 DGRLFLQI
-425 VQQPHPPSAEAMATF
+425 VQQPNAPSDEVMATF
-440 GKIFK
+440 NNLFK
-445 AAESLTENGLPKK
+445 AAESLTENKLPKE
-458 MPEATDSERKGH
+458 MPKASGEEHKSV
-470 TEQSKPSKLAVL
+470 TEEPKPSNLAVL
-482 PFSNPVFDKHL
+482 PFSNPVFDEHL
-493 GSVHLEVDELA
+493 KSVKLDVDELA
-504 GSEQTV
+504 GSEQTI

-517 EVTHWHNAKKPIIQK
+517 EVTHWHNSKRPLIQK
-532 PKDPS
+532 PKEPT
-537 PAAAKAES
+537 AAMAKQ
-545 KAEFWAKK
+545 EFWAKK

-581 IIVGSAQQSKS
+581 IIVGSSLQSKNE
-592 ATPAAAEKGNAKAKH
+592 AAAPEQAPAKGKSAARKV
-607 PKASG
+607 G
-612 TQSPADSDQSDSS
+612 TQSPADSDQSDSNA
-625 TAKGKQGQK
+625 TKGKPGQK
-634 KPAGGK
+634 KGGGK
-640 NAKQN
+640 TNVKNA
-645 MAKQAMLDRIAA
+645 AKQAMLDKIAA
-657 DKAKKDESAGGKVV
+657 DQAKKGESAGSKIV

-691 RKAKDYLVTVRREW
+691 KKAKDYLLTVRREW

-715 YMLSS
+715 YMVSS

-730 RKEQE
+730 RKEQD
-735 RRIEVVPLIWDTAT
+735 RRIEILPLIWDTAT
-749 GVLRSSG
+749 SVLKGSG
-756 LTKTIVNNVEL
+756 LTKTIVSSVEL
-767 TVKSLQL
+767 TVKTLKL
-774 PPIAELDS
+774 PPVPETPNVAS
-782 VGTLPDRK
+782 LPDRK

-800 ADSMVVKEKAKEFQL
+800 ADSMAVTGESKEFQL
-815 LHCGPYL
+815 MHCGPYL
-822 ERSFDSKPDSRVEFS
+822 ERSFDSKPDNRVEFQ

-849 DDNKSMFVV
+849 DANKSMFVV

-868 SFYAMRKVLEA
+868 SFYAMRKILDA

-945 LLLSPAFANTWS
+945 LLLSPAHANTWS

-998 GNPQDFAQW
+998 GNPQDFADW

-1020 MVKHPHRYSDLR
+1020 MVKHTHRYSDLR
-1032 KHYYAAPKKFA
+1032 KHYYVAPQQFG

-1066 IHPVAALVDK
+1066 IHPVAALNDK
-1076 SRSIPEDL
+1076 TRSIPEDL
-1084 GLEPRDCLYLWQA
+1084 GLEARDCLFLWQA
-1097 MTKHQTDKFPVPEK
+1097 MIKHQTDGYAVSEK
-1111 LNPTKALPELMRKA
+1111 LNPAKALPELMRKA
-1125 DVLNW
+1125 DVLAW
-1130 EKDLKDLLRTWIA
+1130 EADLKELLRAWIA

-1149 DKVLHELEGGF
+1149 DKVREELEGSF
-1160 RNTEQP
+1160 LKIEQP
-1166 ELQVTKEE
+1166 KLQVTKEE
-1174 GSPSDVI
+1174 GSASDI
-1181 SVEDDLLKSTLP
+1181 INVEGDILKSTLP

-1213 HMCEKICVKIVE
+1213 HMCEKICTTIVK
-1225 QLAKTEEAQ
+1225 QLTDAEESQ

-1247 WEQWKKIQQKNAKT
+1247 WEQWKKVQLKNAKT
-1261 AKSAKISKKG
+1261 AKSAKASKKS
-1271 KGDDEEEGPGSKLD
+1271 KGDEDGEDGPGSKLD
-1285 QQRDAGASDASEW
+1285 QQRDAGAADASEW
-1298 DSFDPNAPQTGYHF
+1298 DNFDPNAPQTGYHF

-1328 QLGRRNVA
+1328 QLGRRNVEP
-1336 QWLIDAL
+1336 WLISSL
-1343 ARGIGVHH
+1343 ARGVGVHH

-1472 SAINGLLSQP
+1472 GAINGLLSQP
-1482 RLYLGG
+1482 RMYLGG

-1511 LDHRGATLNFAGL
+1511 LDAHGATLNFAGL

-1547 HELCSNINKDEKSTI
+1547 HELCSNVNKNEKDTV

-1568 MSHLFNRIPCRQA
+1568 MAHLFNRIPCRQS
-1581 DEEYREKVV
+1581 DPEYREKVV
-1590 KPSSSVVFLPPL
+1590 KPSSSLVFLPPM
-1602 PEKATHI
+1602 PERATQI
-1609 LRDHNQQTLDVYKT
+1609 LRDHNQETLDVYKT
-1623 YVETFVDQHVKH
+1623 YVETYVNEHVKH

-1643 GVLAGGEDKD
+1643 GVLAGGED
-1653 SGETIDSLPAPRVRS
+1653 ETSDESIESLPATRIRS
-1668 AFKALSGAGDDFATI
+1668 AFKALSGAGDKFATI
-1683 HDLCQSTR
+1683 HELCQSTR

-1706 YPDEMEVPLNAW
+1706 YPDEMEIPLNAW

-1780 LDASEEAEDTRV
+1780 LDATEEAEDTRV
-1792 ADVEDSASEAGSFAT
+1792 ADAEDSQSEAGSFAT
-1807 SAADSAISG
+1807 SAADSAIS
-1816 MPERPKYVAPLK
+1816 MPERPKPVASKK
-1828 KAKAADSWE
+1828 KAKNADSWE
-1837 EVADEEDAG
+1837 DLDDEETAG
-1846 IELDAR
+1846 LELSAR
-1852 KAADAARF
+1852 KAADAQRF
-1860 AEAEAKEGGPAWEK
+1860 AEAEANDGGPAWER

-1879 NVLKALQLLHAE
+1879 NVLKALQLLHSE

-1896 RAMWA
+1896 KAMWA

>member
-1 MCENNRKR
+1 
-9 TRLNEMSAQ
+9 MSAQ
-18 AAPTK
+18 TAPK
-23 DAPPQTDLPDSWD
+23 QDLPPQSDLPESWD
-36 SDGSSESDDESSV
+36 SDGSSESDEESSV
-49 SESKTDDSD
+49 SDDRTE
-58 ADSDV
+58 DSDV
-63 DPEGETGED
+63 DSDVDLDGSSDED
-72 KILRSYK
+72 KVLHSYK
-79 RLLST
+79 RLLSR

-101 GDSLLLRCFDDEDLD
+101 GDSILLRCFDDDNLD
-116 FNPGLQLL
+116 FNPGFQLL
-124 HATYNVE
+124 HAAYNVE

-143 FHVAFFEC
+143 FHITFFEC
-151 NRDLCVPSRAD
+151 NRKLCIPVSSDAKD
-162 NADSSK
+162 ASK
-168 YLLARAAI
+168 YLLAREAI
-176 IRHLQSN
+176 IRHLQVN
-183 LASSHPDIK
+183 LASSHPEIK
-192 VNVFESYE
+192 VNVFDSYE
-200 SNDFNDYLQRTS
+200 GQDFLDYLQRTS

-223 PIDRKGKHI
+223 PLDRKGTHV
-232 GQETHTVPSSQR
+232 GQDTQAVSKSQR
-244 VPLRRMLQSFLARGY
+244 LPLRRMLLSFISRGY

-264 NGLEWHDTKV
+264 NGLEWMDTKV

-280 PRNRAA
+280 LRNRAQ
-286 LSELPPSNKDTSIA
+286 LSDLPSANPWTSTSSRESDSVSSQVEKLSN
-300 PTESAKVPSSL
+300 
-311 DKVADPALGLTE
+311 PALGLTE
-323 CQALIAAVVSMLM
+323 RQALVAAIVSTLM
-336 HDPPSSLDATTCAQ
+336 SGPPSSMDATACAQ

-355 LLHSALIAHLPLSS
+355 LLHSALLTHLPLSS
-369 RRLDVQSGDEASK
+369 RRLEDQTGSKETIEFLQSATEHGA
-382 NFLRTAAQH
+382 
-391 AGSIL
+391 SIL
-396 RSDKWRSLSSSWT
+396 RSEKWSTLT
-409 DSDVADLI
+409 GFAGKCDVADAI

-425 VQQPHPPSAEAMATF
+425 AQQPNAPSKEVMETF
-440 GKIFK
+440 NKVLK
-445 AAESLTENGLPKK
+445 AAESLIGTTLPKQMSK
-458 MPEATDSERKGH
+458 ASDVEHKPT
-470 TEQSKPSKLAVL
+470 TEQPKPSNLTVL
-482 PFSNPVFDKHL
+482 PFSNPVFDKHME
-493 GSVHLEVDELA
+493 SVHLDIDEMA
-504 GSEQTV
+504 GSEQTI

-517 EVTHWHNAKKPIIQK
+517 EVTHWHNAKRPIIQK
-532 PKDPS
+532 PKEPT
-537 PAAAKAES
+537 AAMAKQ
-545 KAEFWAKK
+545 EFWAKK

-581 IIVGSAQQSKS
+581 IIVGSSLQSKNE
-592 ATPAAAEKGNAKAKH
+592 AAAADKAPAKGKSTAK
-607 PKASG
+607 KAI

-625 TAKGKQGQK
+625 AAKGKPGQK
-634 KPAGGK
+634 KGGGK
-640 NAKQN
+640 TNVKNAV
-645 MAKQAMLDRIAA
+645 KQAMLDKIAA
-657 DKAKKDESAGGKVV
+657 DQAKKGENAGGKIV

-691 RKAKDYLVTVRREW
+691 KKAKDYLLTVRREW
-705 REVIEAEVRL
+705 RDVIEAEVRL
-715 YMLSS
+715 YMVSS
-720 LVQYWIDACR
+720 LVQYWVDACR
-730 RKEQE
+730 RKEQD
-735 RRIEVVPLIWDTAT
+735 RRVEVLPLIWDTAT
-749 GVLRSSG
+749 SVLRSSG
-756 LTKTIVNNVEL
+756 LTKTILSNVEL
-767 TVKSLQL
+767 TVKTLQL
-774 PPIAELDS
+774 PPVPETSDVAS
-782 VGTLPDRK
+782 LPDRK
-790 LVFQFALPAK
+790 LVFQFALPTR
-800 ADSMVVKEKAKEFQL
+800 ADSMAVKEDSKEFQL
-815 LHCGPYL
+815 MHCGPYL
-822 ERSFDSKPDSRVEFS
+822 ERSFDSKPDNRVEFQ

-849 DDNKSMFVV
+849 DANKSMFVV

-868 SFYAMRKVLEA
+868 SFYAMRKILDA

-945 LLLSPAFANTWS
+945 LLLSPAFASSWS

-1032 KHYYAAPKKFA
+1032 KHYYVAPKRFG

-1084 GLEPRDCLYLWQA
+1084 GLEARDCLFLWQA
-1097 MTKHQTDKFPVPEK
+1097 MVKHQTEGYKVPEQ
-1111 LNPTKALPELMRKA
+1111 LNPAKALPKLMRKA
-1125 DVLNW
+1125 DVLAW
-1130 EKDLKDLLRTWIA
+1130 EGHLKNLLKEWIA

-1149 DKVLHELEGGF
+1149 DNVLHELEGGF
-1160 RNTEQP
+1160 RNIEQP
-1166 ELQVTKEE
+1166 DLQVTSEQ
-1174 GSPSDVI
+1174 GSSSDII
-1181 SVEDDLLKSTLP
+1181 SVENDILKSTLP

-1213 HMCEKICVKIVE
+1213 HMCEKICTTIVK
-1225 QLAKTEEAQ
+1225 QLTDAEEAQ
-1234 VKSGPKWTKKLEQ
+1234 VKSGPKWTRKLEQ
-1247 WEQWKKIQQKNAKT
+1247 WEQWKKIQLKNAKN
-1261 AKSAKISKKG
+1261 AKSAKASKKS
-1271 KGDDEEEGPGSKLD
+1271 KGDDDGEDGPGSKLD
-1285 QQRDAGASDASEW
+1285 QQRDAGGADASEW
-1298 DSFDPNAPQTGYHF
+1298 DNFDPNAPQTGYHF
-1312 ADLTKVQRSE
+1312 ADLAKVQRSE

-1336 QWLIDAL
+1336 PWLIDAL
-1343 ARGIGVHH
+1343 ARGVGVHH

-1511 LDHRGATLNFAGL
+1511 LDERGATLNFAGL

-1547 HELCSNINKDEKSTI
+1547 HELCSNVNKSEKDTV

-1568 MSHLFNRIPCRQA
+1568 MAHLFNRIPCRQA
-1581 DEEYREKVV
+1581 DPEFREKVV
-1590 KPSSSVVFLPPL
+1590 KPSSSLVFLPPM
-1602 PEKATHI
+1602 PEKATQI

-1623 YVETFVDQHVKH
+1623 YVETFVNEHVKH

-1643 GVLAGGEDKD
+1643 GVLAGGEDD
-1653 SGETIDSLPAPRVRS
+1653 SSDDSVESLPAPRIRS

-1683 HDLCQSTR
+1683 HELCQSAR

-1706 YPDEMEVPLNAW
+1706 YPDEMSIPLNAW

-1743 FLLNDFSL
+1743 FFLNDFSL

-1780 LDASEEAEDTRV
+1780 LDATEEAEDTRV
-1792 ADVEDSASEAGSFAT
+1792 ADAEDSQSEAGSFAT
-1807 SAADSAISG
+1807 SVADSAISG
-1816 MPERPKYVAPLK
+1816 MPERPKPVTSMK

-1837 EVADEEDAG
+1837 DLADEETAG
-1846 IELDAR
+1846 IELSAR

-1860 AEAEAKEGGPAWEK
+1860 AEAEAKDGGPAWER

-1896 RAMWA
+1896 KAMWA